1 MEKRTRNET
10 RYRNRK
16 SKNGGFSPHL
26 DSYLGTR
33 ITRYCSLTNQN
44 KTAFVSRCLNECLDA
59 LESEYLESLTKEEL
73 IKLIIKEKS
82 K

>member
-10 RYRNRK
+10 GYRNRK
-16 SKNGGFSPHL
+16 SKNGNFSPHL

-33 ITRYCSLTNQN
+33 ITRYCALTNQN

-73 IKLIIKEKS
+73 IKLIIKEKN